1 MPVVTENSDRVTT
14 TPNASMTPLAT
25 PSLGSRELST
35 WRVQMKAGADGPVH
49 VIDREQI
56 WLPIAGTFDITI
68 DGEVKRVG
76 PGQVAI
82 VPAGATRQIRAGEA
96 VEALVCM
103 AIGGMARVPGSDAP
117 VPLPWAE

>member
-35 WRVQMKAGADGPVH
+35 WRVQMKPGAD
-49 VIDREQI
+49 
-56 WLPIAGTFDITI
+56 GTFDITI

-82 VPAGATRQIRAGEA
+82 VPAGATRQIHAGEA